1 VETSPLFQF
10 VEGFS
15 TRLWSIHPK
24 YLDRIGLVALWREGL
39 LARSVLQGFTKG
51 YRNHPQL
58 ARFNRYEKPLDL
70 VDAYLYQVY
79 LEACG
84 RGYRFN
90 SSKIRMIEL
99 REAVE
104 VTRGQLA
111 YEFNHLLGKLEKRDR
126 KWFERIRGVDPWS
139 VEANPVFKIVEGG
152 IEEWERLKKSR
163 G

>member
-1 VETSPLFQF
+1 M
-10 VEGFS
+10 
-15 TRLWSIHPK
+15 
-24 YLDRIGLVALWREGL
+24 
-39 LARSVLQGFTKG
+39 LARSVLQGLTKG

-58 ARFNRYEKPLDL
+58 SRFKRYEKPVDL

-79 LEACG
+79 LEACR

-90 SSKIRMIEL
+90 PLKIRMIEL

-111 YEFNHLLGKLEKRDR
+111 YEFNHLLGKVGKRDEE
-126 KWFERIRGVDPWS
+126 WFERIRGVDPWS

-152 IEEWERLKKSR
+152 VEEWERLGKKSR
-163 G
+163 R